1 MLGETIIVPQRSQ
14 GQVPV
19 PEGMDID
26 TRAFRQ
32 GMSDGIRADDPRYD
46 IGQTINEQ
54 VLVDIVLSL
63 ANQQRNGT
71 LDDYRLRHDV
81 GEIMGYV
88 VRAVA
93 SSLSGLRATAL
104 DYTVVE

>member
-1 MLGETIIVPQRSQ
+1 MLGETIIVPQRTR

-19 PEGMDID
+19 PEGMGID
-26 TRAFRQ
+26 SHAFRQ

-54 VLVDIVLSL
+54 VLVDIVTNL
-63 ANQQRNGT
+63 ANMRRNGT

-81 GEIMGYV
+81 GEIVGYV
-88 VRAVA
+88 VRAVHM
-93 SSLSGLRATAL
+93 
-104 DYTVVE
+104 VE